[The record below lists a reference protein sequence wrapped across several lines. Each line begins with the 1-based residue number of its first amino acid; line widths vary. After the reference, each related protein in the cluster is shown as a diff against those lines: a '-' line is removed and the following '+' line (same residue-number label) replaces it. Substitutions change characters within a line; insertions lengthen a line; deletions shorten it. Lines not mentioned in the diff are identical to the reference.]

1 LREAAIL
8 IVRCPACIARSRPPY
23 RVHAEPV
30 GYPKTDIVCGA
41 PGCEEPG
48 LVWFR
53 GPDAIDYTQRNRVC
67 FPVTRG
73 EHAIKVRVKPSA
85 PE

>member
-1 LREAAIL
+1 MILKACQDPDLGCEIKGCEFRSVGREKRLGEAAMP
-8 IVRCPACIARSRPPY
+8 IVRCPACIAGCRPSY

-48 LVWFR
+48 LVWL
-53 GPDAIDYTQRNRVC
+53 
-67 FPVTRG
+67 
-73 EHAIKVRVKPSA
+73 
-85 PE
+85 